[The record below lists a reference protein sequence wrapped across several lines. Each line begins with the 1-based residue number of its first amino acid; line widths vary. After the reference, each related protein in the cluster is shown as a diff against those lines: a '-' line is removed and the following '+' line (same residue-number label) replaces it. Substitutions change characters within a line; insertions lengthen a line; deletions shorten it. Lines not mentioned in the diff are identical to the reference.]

1 MNIGAGATVAGQSD
15 VESMLI
21 EVNDREQLHV
31 RHFRGGSRNTTVVLL
46 HGLFEDGSVY
56 CHDADALAPCLVRAG
71 FDVWVPDLRGR
82 GRSWPTLTPGAAAQ
96 SVAVSASASA
106 SADVDGFHA
115 AVTEDI
121 ATIFDLLRERA
132 PDKPVYLVGHGSG
145 GLLWLS
151 FLARWPMVREMVRGV
166 TLIGTSL
173 GVERSSWRATLA
185 WQLRHGWYAQ
195 WLAHRQGLV
204 PGKACGLGVGNEP
217 VRYFR
222 ELRAILQRGW
232 TDPVDGLDHA
242 AQLRELPFW
251 PPTLVLAAD
260 RDAPW
265 SGPVGARAMQ
275 ASLPPHDG
283 RLYVYPAAS
292 GVSLLGPHAALAGG
306 TGAEALTTLV
316 LDWLVAFDG

>member
-1 MNIGAGATVAGQSD
+1 MNVGAGTVAAEPGD
-15 VESMLI
+15 AESILVA
-21 EVNDREQLHV
+21 VNDREQLHV
-31 RHFRGGSRNTTVVLL
+31 RLFSGGSRNTTVVLL
-46 HGLFEDGSVY
+46 HGLFEDGSLY
-56 CHDADALAPCLVRAG
+56 CQDADALAPYLVRAG

-82 GRSWPTLTPGAAAQ
+82 GRSWPALAPRPAARAAAGGE
-96 SVAVSASASA
+96 AN
-106 SADVDGFHA
+106 GFHA

-121 ATIFDLLRERA
+121 ATIFGLLRERA

-173 GVERSSWRATLA
+173 SVERSNWRAALA
-185 WQLRHGWYAQ
+185 WQCRHGWYAR

-204 PGKACGLGVGNEP
+204 PGKACGLGVGDEP

-222 ELRAILQRGW
+222 ELRAILQQGW
-232 TDPVDGLDHA
+232 IDPVDGLDHA

-251 PPTLVLAAD
+251 PPTLVIAAE

-265 SGPVGARAMQ
+265 SGLAGARAMQ
-275 ASLPPHDG
+275 ALLPPHDG

-292 GVSLLGPHAALAGG
+292 GVSLLGPHSALAGG